1 MSSFDTSPTGDFVVG
16 EHDQETLVTIG
27 RKTMSKN
34 FRQQPIVAV
43 KGEGM
48 YIWDRAG
55 KRYLDFIGGI
65 AVNGLGH
72 SHPRLVEAGT
82 RQLAQLWHV
91 SNLYFN
97 EPQILLSERLS
108 EAFGDGRVYLC
119 NSGAEANEAALK
131 FARRYGSVTRGE
143 PGRTNF
149 ITFRKSFH
157 GRTMFALSATAQPK
171 YHKGFEPVVP
181 GFRYADFNDIESVKA
196 QMDETICGV
205 LVEPIQAEGGII
217 MPAPGFL
224 TELRE
229 LTQEHGA
236 LLMLDEVQCG
246 VGRTGSFFA
255 FEQESIR
262 PDVVTLAKAL
272 GGGLPIGA
280 MITTEEVADGFQPGS
295 HGSTFAGNAVAAR
308 VALEVLDVLRD
319 EDIISHVRSAGA
331 YFMQQLDALAK
342 KYDFVDGARGR
353 GFIVGLGFHEAYA
366 PEAMLRSLSRGLLIN
381 KLNPHT
387 LRFLPPLIAQ
397 RSHIDAALDI
407 LGEVFDDLQRNPPDL
422 E

>member
-1 MSSFDTSPTGDFVVG
+1 MSSFDTSPTGNFVIG
-16 EHDQETLVTIG
+16 EHDQDALVAIG
-27 RKTMSKN
+27 RRTMSKN
-34 FRQQPIVAV
+34 FRQQPLVAV

-72 SHPRLVEAGT
+72 SHPRLVEAGS

-108 EAFGDGRVYLC
+108 EAFVDGRVYLC

-131 FARRYGSVTRGE
+131 FARRYGSITRKE
-143 PGRTNF
+143 PNRTNF
-149 ITFRKSFH
+149 ITFKKSFH

-181 GFRYADFNDIESVKA
+181 GFRYATFNDIDSVA
-196 QMDETICGV
+196 ALMDDTVCGV

-217 MPAPGFL
+217 MPETGFL
-224 TELRE
+224 KDLRQLTEDN
-229 LTQEHGA
+229 GA
-236 LLMLDEVQCG
+236 LLLLDEVQCG

-255 FEQESIR
+255 FEQEGIR

-308 VALEVLDVLRD
+308 VALEVLNVL
-319 EDIISHVRSAGA
+319 EDDQLISHVKTAGA
-331 YFMQQLDALAK
+331 YFMQQLDRLAK
-342 KYDFVDGARGR
+342 KYDFVEGARGR
-353 GFIVGLGFHEAYA
+353 GFIVGLGFNKEYA
-366 PEAMLRSLSRGLLIN
+366 PEAMLRSMEKGLLIN

-397 RSHIDAALDI
+397 HSHIDAALDI
-407 LGEVFDDLQRNPPDL
+407 LAKVFEDLKRNPPNL